1 MQANDT
7 AIGFG
12 KKLDLIFHACVPAS
26 YKCNGFLR
34 MVKTPIYK
42 VMNSALSTALCKKER
57 LTSAYD
63 GGVQEHWSEDSRI
76 SYLKP

>member
-1 MQANDT
+1 MQANDA

-34 MVKTPIYK
+34 MVKTPICK
-42 VMNSALSTALCKKER
+42 VVNSGFKYCSQQKKNA
-57 LTSAYD
+57 S
-63 GGVQEHWSEDSRI
+63 H
-76 SYLKP
+76 